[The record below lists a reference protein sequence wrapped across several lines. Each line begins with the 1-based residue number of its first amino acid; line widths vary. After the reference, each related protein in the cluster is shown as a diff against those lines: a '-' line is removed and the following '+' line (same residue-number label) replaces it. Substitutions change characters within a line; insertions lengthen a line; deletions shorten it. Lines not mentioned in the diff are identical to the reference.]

1 MDNKDKKKERKERV
15 TSVIDKELMR
25 ILREHDVNR
34 SELFNDA
41 ARRKV
46 KEIQRQKRDIGDDR
60 E

>member
-1 MDNKDKKKERKERV
+1 MDKKKERKERV

-41 ARRKV
+41 AKRKV
-46 KEIQRQKRDIGDDR
+46 QEIQEIKRQKRDIGDDR